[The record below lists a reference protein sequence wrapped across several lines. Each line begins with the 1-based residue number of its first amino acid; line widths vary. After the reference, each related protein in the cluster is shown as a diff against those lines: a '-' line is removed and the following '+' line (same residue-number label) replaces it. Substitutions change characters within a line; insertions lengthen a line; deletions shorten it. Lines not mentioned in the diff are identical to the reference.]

1 MDIKLGTSTLTKR
14 GADKGQANFD
24 AKLKQD
30 ALKTSAKLG
39 FCIVGG
45 FAQGSK
51 FSYKKAD
58 APDQPTA
65 ETVDDALKPI
75 FMLDDKL

>member
-14 GADKGQANFD
+14 GAAKGQANFD

-45 FAQGSK
+45 FA
-51 FSYKKAD
+51 
-58 APDQPTA
+58 
-65 ETVDDALKPI
+65 
-75 FMLDDKL
+75 